1 MATKKEET
9 ISGIAL
15 YDYAIWNKIN
25 KYFPQLEVTSAPRIF
40 KPDQT
45 DLFIKVMADESKDDD
60 IKFPLIMINREKDI
74 ELLQNIK
81 NFKSFNGNTLY
92 QDSTKTLKSNV
103 IPIKLEYQLN
113 IFTASYNTGCEYVRA
128 LLFKLINNPVISI
141 VIPYQ
146 GTNTEYI
153 ANIRVSPTVSDIS
166 DMSQRLFPGQFTCW
180 AIKLEIQDAC
190 LFNVPVRSNW
200 TIDGASVKLFA
211 EISDEVTVEEETS
224 TEDTK
229 EIKKKLISIMEE

>member
-1 MATKKEET
+1 
-9 ISGIAL
+9 
-15 YDYAIWNKIN
+15 
-25 KYFPQLEVTSAPRIF
+25 
-40 KPDQT
+40 
-45 DLFIKVMADESKDDD
+45 MADESKDDD

-211 EISDEVTVEEETS
+211 EIIDGITVEEETS
-224 TEDTK
+224 TVDTK
-229 EIKKKLISIMEE
+229 EIKKKLISIIKEKSKI